1 MAAPERPDAV
11 LAVEAQNGNRQ
22 AFDQLVVRHK
32 AQIYRIAR
40 HYVGNA
46 EDAFDVSQDTF
57 VAAWLGLRR
66 YDAARDFGAWLRTI
80 ALNKC
85 RDFGRRQTVRRSA
98 TRLFALL
105 DIRNSAVP
113 SADALAEQ
121 AQEETARL
129 RALDAAIAELPAPH
143 KEVLVLT
150 TFAGLSQQEA
160 AQQLGT
166 SVKAVEMKVRRAK
179 QRLEEILKAPGGGQ

>member
-1 MAAPERPDAV
+1 MAATEQSDAV
-11 LAVEAQNGNRQ
+11 LAVEAQNGNRR

-32 AQIYRIAR
+32 PQIYRIAR

-46 EDAFDVSQDTF
+46 EDALDVSQDTF
-57 VAAWLGLRR
+57 VAAWLGLKR

-85 RDFGRRQTVRRSA
+85 RDFGRRQTVRRSV

-105 DIRNSAVP
+105 DTRDSAIP
-113 SADALAEQ
+113 SADLLAEQ

-129 RALDAAIAELPAPH
+129 QALDAAIAELPAPQ

-150 TFAGLSQQEA
+150 TFAGLSHQEA

-179 QRLEEILKAPGGGQ
+179 QRLEEILNATRESQ

>member
-1 MAAPERPDAV
+1 MAAPEQPDAV
-11 LAVEAQNGNRQ
+11 LASEAQNGNRR

-57 VAAWLGLRR
+57 VAAWLGLKR
-66 YDAARDFGAWLRTI
+66 YDTARDFGAWLRTI

-85 RDFGRRQTVRRSA
+85 RDFGRRQTVRRSV

-105 DIRNSAVP
+105 DIRDPAVP
-113 SADALAEQ
+113 SADLQAEQ
-121 AQEETARL
+121 AQEETARV
-129 RALDAAIAELPAPH
+129 RALDAAIAALPAPH
-143 KEVLVLT
+143 KEALVLT
-150 TFAGLSQQEA
+150 TFAGLSHQEA

-179 QRLEEILKAPGGGQ
+179 QRLEEILKAAVEGQ

>member
-1 MAAPERPDAV
+1 MAAPEQLDAV
-11 LAVEAQNGNRQ
+11 LASEAQNGNRR

-46 EDAFDVSQDTF
+46 EDALDVSQDTF
-57 VAAWLGLRR
+57 VAAWLGLKR

-85 RDFGRRQTVRRSA
+85 RDFGRRQTVRRSV

-105 DIRNSAVP
+105 DIRDSAVQ
-113 SADALAEQ
+113 SAESLAEQ

-129 RALDAAIAELPAPH
+129 RALDAAIAALPAPH
-143 KEVLVLT
+143 KEILVLT
-150 TFAGLSQQEA
+150 TFAGLSHQEA

-179 QRLEEILKAPGGGQ
+179 QRLEEILNATRESR